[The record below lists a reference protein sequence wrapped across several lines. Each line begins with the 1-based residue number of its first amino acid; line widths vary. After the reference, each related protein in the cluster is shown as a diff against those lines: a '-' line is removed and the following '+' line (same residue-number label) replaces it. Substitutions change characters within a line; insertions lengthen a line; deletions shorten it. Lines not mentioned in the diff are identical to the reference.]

1 MKKLISVLISLFF
14 VFSPV
19 LAASDVV
26 VYSNDSGKF
35 GLKDENDNIITEA
48 DYKKLIRLGD
58 NAFIALKRSKYGLIS
73 KDGTEL
79 VKFKYT
85 HAARLLGKYA
95 KFKNGKGF
103 GLYDEYGKTIIPQ
116 EQDTIDLLFGGM
128 FLVSKDYKF
137 GVRDK
142 DGNIL
147 IDYVCDDIYMP
158 KPNIMRV
165 KYNGE
170 WYEIEQVKAET
181 LTLPEDI
188 KNIKS
193 DQTFKITKL
202 VTSPGA
208 ASKYSLVT
216 ATDYTLK
223 IFSSISPAYEATIDE
238 LMLSQG
244 AEAISIF
251 MKIGWLPKF
260 PIVYTKNYFKILR
273 NPDNGPLSGVKDSIK
288 QEL

>member
-35 GLKDENDNIITEA
+35 GLKDENNNIITEA

-73 KDGTEL
+73 EDGTEL

-85 HAARLLGKYA
+85 HAARLLGKYV

>member
-1 MKKLISVLISLFF
+1 MKKFLSVLISFF
-14 VFSPV
+14 FILSPV
-19 LAASDVV
+19 IAASDVQI
-26 VYSNDSGKF
+26 YSDDSGKF
-35 GLKDENDNIITEA
+35 GLKSENNVITEV

-58 NAFIALKRSKYGLIS
+58 NAFIAFKRSKYGLIS
-73 KDGTEL
+73 KDGDVL
-79 VKFKYT
+79 VEFKYT
-85 HAARLLGKYA
+85 HAARILGKYA
-95 KFKNGKGF
+95 KLKNGKGF

-128 FLVSKDYKF
+128 FLVSKNYKF

-142 DGNIL
+142 DGNVL

-170 WYEIEQVKAET
+170 WYEIEQVSAET
-181 LTLPEDI
+181 LSLPDDV
-188 KNIKS
+188 KNIKTDKS
-193 DQTFKITKL
+193 FKITKL

-208 ASKYSLVT
+208 ASKYSIVT

-223 IFSSISPAYEATIDE
+223 VFSSISPAYEATIDE

-260 PIVYTKNYFKILR
+260 PVVYVKNYIKILR
-273 NPDNGPLSGVKDSIK
+273 NPDNGPLSDVKDSIK
-288 QEL
+288 QEF

>member
-19 LAASDVV
+19 LAASEVV

-35 GLKDENDNIITEA
+35 GLKDENNNIITEA

-85 HAARLLGKYA
+85 HAARLLGKYV

>member
-1 MKKLISVLISLFF
+1 MKKFISVLISLIVLSSS
-14 VFSPV
+14 VF
-19 LAASDVV
+19 AAGEVT
-26 VYSNDSGKF
+26 VYSDSGKF
-35 GLKDENDNIITEA
+35 GLQDENNNIITKPV
-48 DYKKLIRLGD
+48 YKKLIRLGD
-58 NAFIALKRSKYGLIS
+58 NSFIALKGSRYGIVS
-73 KDGTEL
+73 KDGTIL
-79 VKFKYT
+79 VNFKYS
-85 HAARLLGKYA
+85 HAARLLGKYT
-95 KFKNGKGF
+95 KFRNGKGF
-103 GLYDEYGKTIIPQ
+103 GLYDEYGNVIIPQ

-128 FLVSKDYKF
+128 FLVSKDYKY

-142 DGNIL
+142 DGKIL

-158 KPNIMRV
+158 KPNIMRT

-170 WYEIEQVKAET
+170 WYELEQVSAET
-181 LTLPEDI
+181 LTLPDDI
-188 KNIKS
+188 KKLKEDKS
-193 DQTFKITKL
+193 FKITKL

-223 IFSSISPAYEATIDE
+223 VFSSISPAYEATIDE

-260 PIVYTKNYFKILR
+260 PIVYAKNYYKILR
-273 NPDNGPLSGVKDSIK
+273 NPDNGPLSNVKDSIK

>member
-1 MKKLISVLISLFF
+1 MKKFLSVLISFF
-14 VFSPV
+14 FILSPV
-19 LAASDVV
+19 IAASDVQI
-26 VYSNDSGKF
+26 YSDDSGKF
-35 GLKDENDNIITEA
+35 GLKSENNVITEA

-58 NAFIALKRSKYGLIS
+58 NAFIAFKRSKYGLIS
-73 KDGTEL
+73 KDGDVL
-79 VKFKYT
+79 VEFKYT
-85 HAARLLGKYA
+85 HAARILGKYA
-95 KFKNGKGF
+95 KLKNGKGF

-128 FLVSKDYKF
+128 FLVSKNYKF

-142 DGNIL
+142 DGNVL

-170 WYEIEQVKAET
+170 WYEIEQVSAET
-181 LTLPEDI
+181 LSLPDDV
-188 KNIKS
+188 KNIKTDKS
-193 DQTFKITKL
+193 FKITKL

-208 ASKYSLVT
+208 ASKYSIVT

-223 IFSSISPAYEATIDE
+223 VFSSISPAYEATIDE

-260 PIVYTKNYFKILR
+260 PVVYVKNYIKILR
-273 NPDNGPLSGVKDSIK
+273 NPDNGPLSDVKNSIK
-288 QEL
+288 QEF

>member
-35 GLKDENDNIITEA
+35 GLKDENNNIITEA

-85 HAARLLGKYA
+85 HAARLLGKYV

-158 KPNIMRV
+158 RPNIMRV

>member
-1 MKKLISVLISLFF
+1 MKKFLSVLISFF
-14 VFSPV
+14 FILSPV
-19 LAASDVV
+19 IAASDVQI
-26 VYSNDSGKF
+26 YSDDSGKF
-35 GLKDENDNIITEA
+35 GLKSENNVITEA

-58 NAFIALKRSKYGLIS
+58 NAFIAFKRSKYGLIS
-73 KDGTEL
+73 KDGDVL
-79 VKFKYT
+79 VEFKYT
-85 HAARLLGKYA
+85 HAARILGKYA
-95 KFKNGKGF
+95 KLKNGKGF
-103 GLYDEYGKTIIPQ
+103 GLYDESGKTIIPQ

-128 FLVSKDYKF
+128 FLVSKNYKF

-142 DGNIL
+142 DGNVL

-170 WYEIEQVKAET
+170 WYEIEQVSAET
-181 LTLPEDI
+181 LSLPDDV
-188 KNIKS
+188 KNIKTDKS
-193 DQTFKITKL
+193 FKITEL

-208 ASKYSLVT
+208 ASKYSIVT

-223 IFSSISPAYEATIDE
+223 VFSSISPAYEATIDE

-260 PIVYTKNYFKILR
+260 PVVYVKNYIKILR
-273 NPDNGPLSGVKDSIK
+273 NPDNGPLSDVKDSIK
-288 QEL
+288 QEF

>member
-1 MKKLISVLISLFF
+1 MKKFLSVLISFF
-14 VFSPV
+14 FILSPV
-19 LAASDVV
+19 IAASDVQI
-26 VYSNDSGKF
+26 YSDDSGKF
-35 GLKDENDNIITEA
+35 GLKSENNVITEA

-58 NAFIALKRSKYGLIS
+58 NAFIAFKRSKYGLIS
-73 KDGTEL
+73 KDGDVL
-79 VKFKYT
+79 VEFKYT
-85 HAARLLGKYA
+85 HAARILGKYA
-95 KFKNGKGF
+95 KLKNGKGF

-128 FLVSKDYKF
+128 FLVSKNYKF

-142 DGNIL
+142 DGNVL

-170 WYEIEQVKAET
+170 WYEIEQVSAET
-181 LTLPEDI
+181 LSLPDDV
-188 KNIKS
+188 KNIKTDKS
-193 DQTFKITKL
+193 FKITEL
-202 VTSPGA
+202 VTSPGV
-208 ASKYSLVT
+208 ASKYSIVT

-223 IFSSISPAYEATIDE
+223 VFSSISPAYEATIDE

-260 PIVYTKNYFKILR
+260 PVVYVKNYIKILR
-273 NPDNGPLSGVKDSIK
+273 NPDNGPLSDVKDSIK
-288 QEL
+288 QEF

>member
-19 LAASDVV
+19 FAVSDVV

-35 GLKDENDNIITEA
+35 GLKDENNIITEA

-73 KDGTEL
+73 KDGAEL

>member
-19 LAASDVV
+19 FAVSDVV

-35 GLKDENDNIITEA
+35 GLKDENNNIITEA

>member
-1 MKKLISVLISLFF
+1 MKKFLSVLISFF
-14 VFSPV
+14 FILSPV
-19 LAASDVV
+19 IAASDVQI
-26 VYSNDSGKF
+26 YSDDSGKF
-35 GLKDENDNIITEA
+35 GLKSENNVITEA

-58 NAFIALKRSKYGLIS
+58 NAFIAFKRSKYGLIS
-73 KDGTEL
+73 KDGDVL
-79 VKFKYT
+79 VEFKYT
-85 HAARLLGKYA
+85 HAARILGKYA
-95 KFKNGKGF
+95 KLKNGKGF

-128 FLVSKDYKF
+128 FLVSKNYKF

-142 DGNIL
+142 DGNVL

-170 WYEIEQVKAET
+170 WYEIEQVSAET
-181 LTLPEDI
+181 LSLPDDV
-188 KNIKS
+188 KNIKTDKS
-193 DQTFKITKL
+193 FKITKL
-202 VTSPGA
+202 VTSPGV
-208 ASKYSLVT
+208 ASKYSIVT

-223 IFSSISPAYEATIDE
+223 VFSSISPAYEATIDE

-260 PIVYTKNYFKILR
+260 PVVYVKNYIKILR
-273 NPDNGPLSGVKDSIK
+273 NPDNGPLSDVKDSIK
-288 QEL
+288 QEF

>member
-35 GLKDENDNIITEA
+35 GLKDENNNIITEA

-85 HAARLLGKYA
+85 HAARLLGKYV

-158 KPNIMRV
+158 KPNIMMV

>member
-1 MKKLISVLISLFF
+1 MKKFLSVLISLFF
-14 VFSPV
+14 ILSPAI
-19 LAASDVV
+19 AASDVQI
-26 VYSNDSGKF
+26 YSDDSGKF
-35 GLKDENDNIITEA
+35 GLKSENNVITEA

-58 NAFIALKRSKYGLIS
+58 NAFIAFKRSKYGLIS
-73 KDGTEL
+73 KDGDVL
-79 VKFKYT
+79 VEFKYT
-85 HAARLLGKYA
+85 HAARILGKYA
-95 KFKNGKGF
+95 KLKNGKGF

-128 FLVSKDYKF
+128 FLVSKNYKY

-142 DGNIL
+142 DGNVL

-170 WYEIEQVKAET
+170 WYEIEQVSAET
-181 LTLPEDI
+181 LSLPDDV
-188 KNIKS
+188 KNIKTDKS
-193 DQTFKITKL
+193 FKITKL

-208 ASKYSLVT
+208 ASKYSIVT

-223 IFSSISPAYEATIDE
+223 VFSSISPAYEATIDE

-260 PIVYTKNYFKILR
+260 PVVYVKNYIKILR
-273 NPDNGPLSGVKDSIK
+273 NPDNGPLSDVKDSIK
-288 QEL
+288 QEF

>member
-35 GLKDENDNIITEA
+35 GLKDENNNIITEA

-85 HAARLLGKYA
+85 PAARLLGKYV

-142 DGNIL
+142 DVNIL

-158 KPNIMRV
+158 KPNIMMV

>member
-35 GLKDENDNIITEA
+35 GLKDENNNIITEA

-85 HAARLLGKYA
+85 HAARLLGKYV

>member
-1 MKKLISVLISLFF
+1 MKKFLSVLISFF
-14 VFSPV
+14 FILSPV
-19 LAASDVV
+19 IAASDVQI
-26 VYSNDSGKF
+26 YSDDSGKF
-35 GLKDENDNIITEA
+35 GLKSENNVITEA

-58 NAFIALKRSKYGLIS
+58 NAFIAFKRSKYGLIS
-73 KDGTEL
+73 KDGDVL
-79 VKFKYT
+79 VEFKYT
-85 HAARLLGKYA
+85 HAARILGKYA
-95 KFKNGKGF
+95 KLKNGKGF

-128 FLVSKDYKF
+128 FLVSKNYKF

-142 DGNIL
+142 DGNVL

-170 WYEIEQVKAET
+170 WYEIEQVSAET
-181 LTLPEDI
+181 LSLPDDV
-188 KNIKS
+188 KNIKTDKS
-193 DQTFKITKL
+193 FKITKL

-208 ASKYSLVT
+208 ASKYSIVT

-223 IFSSISPAYEATIDE
+223 VFSSISPAYEATIDE

-260 PIVYTKNYFKILR
+260 PVVYVKNYIKILR
-273 NPDNGPLSGVKDSIK
+273 NPDNGPLSDVKDSIK
-288 QEL
+288 QEF

>member
-35 GLKDENDNIITEA
+35 GLKNENNNIITEA

-85 HAARLLGKYA
+85 HAARLLGKYV